1 MPSQSPWDFGMSRQ
15 DLGIVMANLDNTP
28 GTVDSHGQSHL
39 SHGTVGSHRNLMA
52 DLDFLWPVYYLYY
65 IILYYT
71 SKVTAPQDA
80 HGRLVLQVY
89 LGSNTLECYS

>member
-1 MPSQSPWDFGMSRQ
+1 MHHAINEYQLR
-15 DLGIVMANLDNTP
+15 LD
-28 GTVDSHGQSHL
+28 VQ
-39 SHGTVGSHRNLMA
+39 R
-52 DLDFLWPVYYLYY
+52 FLWPVYYISY

-89 LGSNTLECYS
+89 LGSNTLEFSAIHR